1 MSLFQKIINR
11 EIPAKIVFE
20 DEHCLAFHDIS
31 PQAPTHVLLIPKKPI
46 RSMADVTPEDK
57 EVLGHLMTQVPV
69 VAKKLGI
76 AEEGFRIAINTNEM
90 GGQTVY
96 HLHLHLLGGREMLW
110 PPG

>member
-1 MSLFQKIINR
+1 MSIFQKIIDK

-20 DEHCLAFHDIS
+20 DELCLAFHDVS

-46 RSMADVTPEDK
+46 RSLAEVEPEDK
-57 EVLGHLMTQVPV
+57 EVLGHMMVQASLI
-69 VAKKLGI
+69 AKKLGI
-76 AEEGFRIAINTNEM
+76 AENGFRLVINTNKW

-96 HLHLHLLGGREMLW
+96 HLHMHILGGRGMSW